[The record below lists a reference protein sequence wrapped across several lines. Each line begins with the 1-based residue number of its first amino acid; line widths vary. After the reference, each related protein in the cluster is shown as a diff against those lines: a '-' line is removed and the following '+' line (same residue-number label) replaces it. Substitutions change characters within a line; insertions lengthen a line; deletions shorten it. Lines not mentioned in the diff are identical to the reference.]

1 MNKATNRAEAG
12 EPEQDDRWL
21 PPSEQTTGT
30 LRNFHPAARRLPT
43 FKATCGRRTKDQL
56 GASEGPRRFLID
68 SSSSVAPERDTRLSR
83 IKRGENSPLFFF
95 SIVNV
100 ILQKKKKEKKNQR
113 SRLCNVFAAQSI
125 CAAKGRRSMGRGLQ
139 RLACLFRAAWLITG
153 GDAPGRRGHTRLG
166 GFVINTR

>member
-12 EPEQDDRWL
+12 DPERDDRWL

-43 FKATCGRRTKDQL
+43 FKAMCGRRTKDQL

-68 SSSSVAPERDTRLSR
+68 SSSSVAREGHETFSDKKGGKFTAV
-83 IKRGENSPLFFF
+83 LFFNCQCH
-95 SIVNV
+95 IT
-100 ILQKKKKEKKNQR
+100 KKEKRKNQR
-113 SRLCNVFAAQSI
+113 SRLGNVFTAQSI

-139 RLACLFRAAWLITG
+139 RLACLFRAAWLITR